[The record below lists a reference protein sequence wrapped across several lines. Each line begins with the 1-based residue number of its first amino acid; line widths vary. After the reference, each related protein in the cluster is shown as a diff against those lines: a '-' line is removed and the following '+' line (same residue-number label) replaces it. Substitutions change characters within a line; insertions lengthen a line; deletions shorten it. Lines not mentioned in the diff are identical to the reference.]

1 MGAIYRRELTAY
13 FTSATAY
20 VFLGVFTLFAG
31 LFFTMTC
38 ISYNTTDL
46 SGIFSNMFVILLFLL
61 PILTMRL
68 LSEEKKQKTDQC
80 LLTSPV
86 SLSGIVLGKYLAAL
100 TVYAMAHAIFLIYGL
115 VLAVFSP
122 VPWLSVMGN
131 LAGMLLL
138 GAAFLAVGLF
148 VSSLTESQV
157 IAAIGGF
164 VAMMILYL
172 MDFFATSIPVEFISK
187 ALQSLSFSTRYSEF
201 TTGIFNISSVLFFIS
216 VAVVFNFFTIRILEK
231 RRWS

>member
-1 MGAIYRRELTAY
+1 MGAIYRRELNAY

-31 LFFTMTC
+31 LFLTMTC

-46 SGIFSNMFVILLFLL
+46 SGIFSNMFVILMFLL

-86 SLSGIVLGKYLAAL
+86 SLTGIVLGKYFAAL
-100 TVYAMAHAIFLIYGL
+100 TVFAAAHLIFVIYAL

-122 VPWLSVMGN
+122 VPWLSVIGN
-131 LAGMLLL
+131 ITGMLLL
-138 GAAFLAVGLF
+138 GAAFLSVGLF

-172 MDFFATSIPVEFISK
+172 LDFFASAVPVEFISK
-187 ALQSLSFSTRYSEF
+187 AIQSLSFSAKYSEF

-216 VAVVFNFFTIRILEK
+216 VAVVFNFFTIRVLEK